1 MTRLMK
7 PQPGERCNDPACGT
21 FGFMIAAHRYVK
33 EHTDDFYDLDADQA
47 KFERKKPS
55 PAANWFTTP
64 TAWL

>member
-47 KFERKKPS
+47 KFEREE
-55 PAANWFTTP
+55 AFTAVSWSMIP